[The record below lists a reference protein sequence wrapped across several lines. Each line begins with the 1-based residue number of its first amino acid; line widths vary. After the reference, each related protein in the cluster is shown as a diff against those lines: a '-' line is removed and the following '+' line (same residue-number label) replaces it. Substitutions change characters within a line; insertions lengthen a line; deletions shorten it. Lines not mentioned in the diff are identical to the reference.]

1 MSQLIPSQIAVEQSL
16 HAILV
21 NFNGKQDITVLFN
34 ELSGIIFNE
43 ETEFIDRSTQLDS
56 WIEQH
61 PDQADLADIFF
72 DLLMVQFLSAELHD
86 EEYFDSPEWNE
97 IENKTLDKG
106 SEMLNLFLYLS
117 EAKETE
123 VEITMEDFLNEFLL
137 VGEDEFQDEYRIYE
151 SLIVNEDLLDADL
164 AGIRAIQKSVKEET
178 GLQAYFV
185 SLVLFFQFIEDGIE
199 LAEVAEVLSPFESA
213 ILHGMIAFN
222 EN

>member
-21 NFNGKQDITVLFN
+21 NFNGKQNITVLFN

-43 ETEFIDRSTQLDS
+43 ETEFINRSTQLDS
-56 WIEQH
+56 WTEQH
-61 PDQADLADIFF
+61 PDQAELADILF

-97 IENKTLDKG
+97 IENKTLNKG

-123 VEITMEDFLNEFLL
+123 VDITMEDFLNEFLL

-164 AGIRAIQKSVKEET
+164 AGIRFIQKSVKEET

>member
-1 MSQLIPSQIAVEQSL
+1 
-16 HAILV
+16 
-21 NFNGKQDITVLFN
+21 
-34 ELSGIIFNE
+34 
-43 ETEFIDRSTQLDS
+43 
-56 WIEQH
+56 
-61 PDQADLADIFF
+61 
-72 DLLMVQFLSAELHD
+72 
-86 EEYFDSPEWNE
+86 
-97 IENKTLDKG
+97 
-106 SEMLNLFLYLS
+106 MLNLFLYLS

>member
-61 PDQADLADIFF
+61 TEQAELADILF

-123 VEITMEDFLNEFLL
+123 VDITMEDFLNEFLL